1 MSRIQRLIDVSPS
14 LEARYVLYWMQA
26 SQRTVANHALA
37 EAVTIANEAA
47 LPLVVLFVLDPT
59 YPGANQRH
67 FAFLLEGLEET
78 AVNLRTLGATFVF
91 REGSPNA
98 VLNDLL
104 SDAHTIVVD
113 IGYTRIQRTWRNTL
127 YRDLIERH
135 PSVSLVAVETD
146 VLVPVREAMEKAAY
160 GAYVLRP
167 KIHKLAGFYR
177 GLPKQAAVQTSL
189 AHPIASSRDIASWR
203 QWFDSL
209 PLDRSVAPSA
219 QYHGGAN
226 EAKRRLSLFLQ
237 ERLPHYLDSADP
249 SSEGTSQLSMYLH
262 FGQIGVL
269 DILDRL
275 DKVRTPDNAAACDA
289 FFEQLVVRRELA
301 INHVFYNETYDVF
314 SAMTEPWAYETM
326 RRHQADLRPY
336 LYTFEQLE
344 RSQTHDPYWNACMT
358 DMRVT
363 GAMPNYLRMYWAKKV
378 IEWSP
383 TYETAF
389 QTLLTLNDKYFL
401 DGRDPNGYAGIA
413 WCFGKHDRPWTERAV
428 FGTLRYMNDAGLKRK
443 FRIDDYVRQVHA
455 RCVMQDISSP
465 ILYNEEKG

>member
-1 MSRIQRLIDVSPS
+1 MSRIQRLIDVVPS
-14 LEARYVLYWMQA
+14 FEARFVLYWMQA
-26 SQRTVANHALA
+26 SQRARDNHALV
-37 EAVTIANEAA
+37 EAARIANEAK
-47 LPLVVLFVLDPT
+47 LPLVVLFVLDPK

-78 AVNLRTLGATFVF
+78 ALDIIALGASFVL

-98 VLNDLL
+98 VLSEFLNE
-104 SDAHTIVVD
+104 AHTIVID
-113 IGYTRIQRTWRNTL
+113 IGYTRIQRAWRKTL

-135 PSVSLVAVETD
+135 PRVSLVAVESD
-146 VLVPVREAMEKAAY
+146 VLVPIREAMDKAAY

-167 KIHKLAGFYR
+167 KIHKLASLYR
-177 GLPKQAAVQTSL
+177 GVPKQSPVETPL
-189 AHPIASSRDIASWR
+189 ARPIASSLDIRAWR

-219 QYHGGAN
+219 QYHGGAK
-226 EAKRRLSLFLQ
+226 EAKRRLSLFLH

-249 SSEGTSQLSMYLH
+249 SSDGTSQLSMYLH

-269 DILDRL
+269 SILDEL
-275 DKVRTPDNAAACDA
+275 DKVRTPENAAACDA
-289 FFEQLVVRRELA
+289 FFEQLIVRRELA
-301 INHVFYNETYDVF
+301 INFVFYNEAYDVF
-314 SAMTEPWAYETM
+314 TAMTEPWAYETM
-326 RRHQADLRPY
+326 RRHQADSRPY

-358 DMRVT
+358 DMRLT
-363 GAMPNYLRMYWAKKV
+363 GAMPNYMRMYWAKKV

-383 TYETAF
+383 NYETAF
-389 QTLLTLNDKYFL
+389 QTLLVLNDKYFL

-413 WCFGKHDRPWTERAV
+413 WCFGKHDRPWTQRPI
-428 FGTLRYMNDAGLKRK
+428 FGTLRYMNDTGLKRK
-443 FRIDDYVRQVHA
+443 FKIDEYVRQVQA
-455 RCVMQDISSP
+455 RCVTKDIPSL